1 MENIVIFPNHSNPI
15 SPYLESEILKNF
27 PNSKIVSPDDLD
39 RIDPSQ
45 NLILVSAYGRTPNMD
60 EAIIPHYISTVAR
73 ASDYNT
79 IYITDNNLEDI
90 ISNIKT
96 SIQTGK
102 GNRKTSVAAI
112 DNIFYPQHTSGKRII
127 DLNLLDFYHSTE
139 IRSSSPY
146 EIDLTGRSRLILSL
160 SQLTLP
166 KGEWAINIMY
176 DLDEPAVH
184 HRLQFE
190 WGSLHAFDTHCP
202 EIDRSGRFE
211 TKLNCRLDSVEQVE
225 LRVALMTPAFSGRI
239 IINEVYL
246 ERTV

>member
-1 MENIVIFPNHSNPI
+1 
-15 SPYLESEILKNF
+15 
-27 PNSKIVSPDDLD
+27 
-39 RIDPSQ
+39 
-45 NLILVSAYGRTPNMD
+45 MD
-60 EAIIPHYISTVAR
+60 ETIIPHYISTVAH
-73 ASDYNT
+73 ATDHNA
-79 IYITDNNLEDI
+79 IYITDDNLEDI

-102 GNRKTSVAAI
+102 GHRKTSIAAI
-112 DNIFYPQHTSGKRII
+112 DNIFYPKHTRDKRIV
-127 DLNLLDFYHSTE
+127 DLNLINFHHTAESQ
-139 IRSSSPY
+139 SSSPY
-146 EIDLTGRSRLILSL
+146 EIDLMGRSRLILSL

-166 KGEWAINIMY
+166 KGEWAINIVY
-176 DLDEPAVH
+176 DLDEAAVH

-211 TKLNCRLDSVEQVE
+211 TRLDCRLESVEQVE

-246 ERTV
+246 ERTA